1 MLTQQLA
8 GARVEEA
15 DVDVVP
21 LHVDAAA
28 DPAGRRRVVGRGDFD
43 ATVEMH
49 GAAAVLVVAERLER
63 QRAERGAFFLEH
75 GGDPALGRAVNARIG
90 PALLPAVQIRLT
102 VVEALEAESAQ
113 RRLLGV
119 ADSGF
124 DLALAIGVADP
135 TRQGD
140 DPVVG
145 QHVAVER
152 IERRVVDV
160 RGEDALLEVVE
171 HDDAHG
177 ASQPSERPLVQLGP
191 DLRARPLDQQPH
203 GLARVAQ
210 GQDEEP
216 CSPVLAGVRV
226 TDHRSLAVVDLCFFA
241 PVRGDHCPGLD
252 GGLLPDGRDETPHAC
267 IARGEAVVVDQVLP
281 DGHGVAP
288 AAERVDDQLAV
299 GRARAR
305 LRRPTGPLLGDGC
318 GAAAPLPA
326 VVASEES
333 VDTSGEMAGFAGR
346 AGGRPRPRTFR
357 PAAFR

>member
-1 MLTQQLA
+1 M
-8 GARVEEA
+8 
-15 DVDVVP
+15 
-21 LHVDAAA
+21 
-28 DPAGRRRVVGRGDFD
+28 
-43 ATVEMH
+43 
-49 GAAAVLVVAERLER
+49 
-63 QRAERGAFFLEH
+63 
-75 GGDPALGRAVNARIG
+75 NARIG

-119 ADSGF
+119 ADGGF

-152 IERRVVDV
+152 IEHRVVNV

-171 HDDAHG
+171 DDDAHG

-241 PVRGDHCPGLD
+241 PVRGDHCPGLE
-252 GGLLPDGRDETPHAC
+252 GGLLPDGRDEAPHAR
-267 IARGEAVVVDQVLP
+267 IARREAVVVDQVLP

-299 GRARAR
+299 GLARAR
-305 LRRPTGPLLGDGC
+305 VWRSTGLLRGDGC
-318 GAAAPLPA
+318 RGGGAL
-326 VVASEES
+326 
-333 VDTSGEMAGFAGR
+333 AGR
-346 AGGRPRPRTFR
+346 RSRRRVGGHLRRNGRFCRASRRPATAPDFQAGRLQVPAGGLTPDPGGLFDLPQR
-357 PAAFR
+357 PAEASQRENLLSFLFLQDVAHAGAGTSCSRPASTSRAAIGNGRFSAAH